1 MSRRTH
7 SNSIARSQLREQ
19 ARVASSGKR
28 PSRRAIMHGKGA
40 RVAQPTRSGVRMPP
54 EKWYE
59 PTENG
64 ASGYRIITQAPG
76 KAYQHVLSPE
86 DVRARL
92 AQLPAWMTRG
102 LEVVQLSEITRKK
115 KTFPCYGMQWGS
127 AIYLYPIEA
136 SRVEQF
142 VSAPSPRHKKET
154 TLFGGVWSQHRN
166 GRWICTWS
174 EESIRDFYL
183 NNILIHELGHL
194 LDERNRS
201 YVDRERYAEWFAIEH
216 GYLPTQRE
224 RLARRAAEKLM
235 QSQSGAL
242 A

>member
-1 MSRRTH
+1 
-7 SNSIARSQLREQ
+7 
-19 ARVASSGKR
+19 
-28 PSRRAIMHGKGA
+28 
-40 RVAQPTRSGVRMPP
+40 MPP

-64 ASGYRIITQAPG
+64 DLDYRIVMQAAG
-76 KAYQHVLSPE
+76 NGYQHVLSPE

-92 AQLPAWMTRG
+92 SRLPSWMTQG

-136 SRVEQF
+136 SRIEQF
-142 VSAPSPRHKKET
+142 VSPPSPRHKKET
-154 TLFGGVWSQHRN
+154 SLFGGVWSQHAN

-201 YVDRERYAEWFAIEH
+201 YLDRERYAEWFAIEH

-224 RLARRAAEKLM
+224 RLARRAAEKLL
-235 QSQSGAL
+235 QSQPLDL